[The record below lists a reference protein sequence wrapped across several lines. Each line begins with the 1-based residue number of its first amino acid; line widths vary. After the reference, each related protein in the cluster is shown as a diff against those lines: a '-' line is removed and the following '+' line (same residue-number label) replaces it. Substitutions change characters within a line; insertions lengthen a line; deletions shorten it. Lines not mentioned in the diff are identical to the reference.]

1 MPAFWFLAGR
11 CGCSAWLRCPVRPT
25 SRRCRYW
32 PGRCRAGRGRGPA
45 GRCRGA
51 AGQPGHATPV
61 RQTSRC
67 CRCSP
72 GRRWRAP
79 SRSRSSACLLALKAG
94 AAALPVSLAT
104 PHQCARPRGAAA
116 AARPAPPNILPCCRP
131 DVCGDLLAGCL
142 ENCTHFP
149 AVCQIS
155 NLNHHVFIMQIS
167 FTKSLHLRL
176 MHSARLGCRKR
187 TLSVVRAAARP

>member
-1 MPAFWFLAGR
+1 MCR
-11 CGCSAWLRCPVRPT
+11 PVP
-25 SRRCRYW
+25 RRCRSAW
-32 PGRCRAGRGRGPA
+32 PRHTSAPDLEVLPPLAGL
-45 GRCRGA
+45 
-51 AGQPGHATPV
+51 
-61 RQTSRC
+61 
-67 CRCSP
+67 
-72 GRRWRAP
+72 
-79 SRSRSSACLLALKAG
+79 LLAGAELVEVEGVPVG
-94 AAALPVSLAT
+94 AAALPVSLST